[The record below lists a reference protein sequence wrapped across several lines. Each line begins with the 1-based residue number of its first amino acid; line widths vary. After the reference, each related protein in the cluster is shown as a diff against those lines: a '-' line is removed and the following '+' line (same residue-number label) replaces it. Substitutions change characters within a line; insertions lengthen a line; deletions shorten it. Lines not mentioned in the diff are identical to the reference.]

1 MSEELIYRVAEEIYQ
16 KQDEIKEDIIEL
28 KDLMVQNNTKTDY
41 LLQLIKENAVE
52 MATISKSVI
61 SMTSNKD
68 LITILFKN
76 DMPDYRNEKLDILNK
91 VGIEKFKSSY
101 LDMKKREQVDRLINV
116 YG

>member
-1 MSEELIYRVAEEIYQ
+1 MSEELIYKVAEEIYQ
-16 KQDEIKEDIIEL
+16 KQDEIKEDIVEL

-61 SMTSNKD
+61 SITCNKD
-68 LITILFKN
+68 LINILFKN
-76 DMPDYRNEKLDILNK
+76 DMPAYRNEKLDILNK

-101 LDMKKREQVDRLINV
+101 LDTKKREQVDRLINV